1 MFCVYLKSVEREERG
16 RLIRQQNKKIVAVCD
31 EMMDYKTKKNKKKKK
46 ITCMHEQRYV

>member
-31 EMMDYKTKKNKKKKK
+31 EMMDYETKKKQTKK
-46 ITCMHEQRYV
+46 RR